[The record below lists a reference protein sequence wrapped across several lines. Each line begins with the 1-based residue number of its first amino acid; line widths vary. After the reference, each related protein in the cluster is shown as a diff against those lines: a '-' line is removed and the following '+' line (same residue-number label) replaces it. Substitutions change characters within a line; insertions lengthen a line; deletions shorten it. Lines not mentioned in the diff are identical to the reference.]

1 MGLFVLVVP
10 DPFIGMRQLV
20 QLRGPGSFEVNQ
32 QQQQCEYGLSR
43 KLKTKCNLTRIKFP
57 LNAFLCVGWQPPAPM
72 CDVFLIPRKRS
83 KPALTNKGPTQVST
97 RAIRI

>member
-32 QQQQCEYGLSR
+32 QQQQGEYGLSR
-43 KLKTKCNLTRIKFP
+43 KLKTKCNLNQNQVPIKRF
-57 LNAFLCVGWQPPAPM
+57 PM
-72 CDVFLIPRKRS
+72 CRMAAPCANV
-83 KPALTNKGPTQVST
+83 
-97 RAIRI
+97 